1 MRANKRGKWRT
12 IEVRK
17 LEGRTSLNV
26 SILGRVRRATAI
38 VIITISLDSQR
49 ETVYPLTKQLAI
61 QSTKQTS

>member
-38 VIITISLDSQR
+38 VITISLDSQR

-61 QSTKQTS
+61 QSTKQMS